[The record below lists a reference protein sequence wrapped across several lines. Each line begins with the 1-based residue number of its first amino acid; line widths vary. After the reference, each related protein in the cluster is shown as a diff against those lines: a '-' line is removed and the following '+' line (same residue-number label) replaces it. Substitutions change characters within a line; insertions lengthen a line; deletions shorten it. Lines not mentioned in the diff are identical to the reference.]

1 MHGLQGCDFE
11 GGTFCFQSGSAP
23 LRVQPTA
30 GSLLVYTA
38 DDSNVHSVE
47 EVTAGERSTLTMWFT
62 WDPDHQE
69 DPKVRLGCTAA
80 QQPVCCMPR
89 VCKWL
94 TAGQR
99 VKL

>member
-1 MHGLQGCDFE
+1 MHFLQGCDFE
-11 GGTFCFQSGSAP
+11 GGTFCFQSGAAP

-62 WDPDHQE
+62 LDPDHQE
-69 DPKVRLGCTAA
+69 DPKV
-80 QQPVCCMPR
+80 
-89 VCKWL
+89 
-94 TAGQR
+94 
-99 VKL
+99 